1 VHRHRNQ
8 GSRDMYLQLA
18 HDERDK
24 PCICPPVTRITAGIY
39 QSTQARGA
47 YSAPSDP
54 LLVESG
60 ASCPLPKTPPLLGA
74 YRVLPRPPS
83 WWRGGWLTPL
93 EKPYPPLS
101 ALGPCLS
108 CPTPKLVP
116 TPLEQCV
123 LKLPASPGACTH
135 TTV

>member
-1 VHRHRNQ
+1 
-8 GSRDMYLQLA
+8 MYLQLA

-83 WWRGGWLTPL
+83 WWRGGWLT
-93 EKPYPPLS
+93 LS
-101 ALGPCLS
+101 KNHILLS
-108 CPTPKLVP
+108 RHSGL
-116 TPLEQCV
+116 
-123 LKLPASPGACTH
+123 ASPAPLQN
-135 TTV
+135 